1 MQLLFLIIKR
11 TELVDDIM
19 QSLAKA
25 GIRGGT
31 CVDSVGMAKS
41 ISAMDNLPTIN
52 VLRAILS
59 GGEDVAQKGK
69 MIMVAVSDEQV
80 ETAKS
85 AIISITGDL
94 SQPNAGVLFGVPI
107 SFAEGIN

>member
-11 TELVDDIM
+11 VELVDEIM

-31 CVDSVGMAKS
+31 CIESEGMAKS
-41 ISAMDNLPTIN
+41 ISEMDNMPMIN
-52 VLRAILS
+52 VLRTMLS
-59 GGEDVAQKGK
+59 GEDLAQKGK
-69 MIMVAVSDEQV
+69 MILVAVKDEQV
-80 ETAKS
+80 DDAKK
-85 AIISITGDL
+85 AITDITGDL